1 MRALESKF
9 KQVSLAAQPDSEE
22 AGKMVASAVSNMDV
36 GLGAMKAMDDEDESD
51 QKKNQ
56 KGAKKVKESSSS
68 GNGAKV
74 SVRTP
79 AKTKAKAVE
88 WSGLM
93 QELTK
98 EAMDCQRRLKKE
110 TDDGSLKVEEEE
122 EHHEAQEV
130 FASLLPPRRD
140 IVVRATGPAVPA
152 DLGFVGLEARD
163 GRGGPSGTDHAERA
177 LVNREQEEALAWTYF
192 ETCGETKTTEE
203 SPAKESDTRGK
214 TVLAFCRYLRML
226 STHEC
231 SLSSKRKLMSWPERF
246 ESCGNFS
253 GLATGTT
260 FGDSSGGC

>member
-22 AGKMVASAVSNMDV
+22 SGKMVASAVSNMDV

-56 KGAKKVKESSSS
+56 KGAKKVNESSSS

-98 EAMDCQRRLKKE
+98 ECLDCQRKLKASTDEGKVRYTGDMQKALKDDAAELTDLKTRMDKLYSDDATENEIIGLMNEAAGKFEQAWMDMEAARERLGEKNKAN
-110 TDDGSLKVEEEE
+110 SHHSHHRVLPKLK
-122 EHHEAQEV
+122 
-130 FASLLPPRRD
+130 
-140 IVVRATGPAVPA
+140 
-152 DLGFVGLEARD
+152 
-163 GRGGPSGTDHAERA
+163 
-177 LVNREQEEALAWTYF
+177 
-192 ETCGETKTTEE
+192 
-203 SPAKESDTRGK
+203 
-214 TVLAFCRYLRML
+214 
-226 STHEC
+226 
-231 SLSSKRKLMSWPERF
+231 
-246 ESCGNFS
+246 
-253 GLATGTT
+253 
-260 FGDSSGGC
+260 

>member
-22 AGKMVASAVSNMDV
+22 SGKMVASAVSNMDV

-98 EAMDCQRRLKKE
+98 ECLDCQRKLKASTDEGKVRYTGDMQKALKDDAAELTDLKTRMDKLYSDDATENEIIGLMNEAAGKFEQAWMDMEAARERLGEKKKAK
-110 TDDGSLKVEEEE
+110 SHHSHHRVLPKLK
-122 EHHEAQEV
+122 
-130 FASLLPPRRD
+130 
-140 IVVRATGPAVPA
+140 
-152 DLGFVGLEARD
+152 
-163 GRGGPSGTDHAERA
+163 
-177 LVNREQEEALAWTYF
+177 
-192 ETCGETKTTEE
+192 
-203 SPAKESDTRGK
+203 
-214 TVLAFCRYLRML
+214 
-226 STHEC
+226 
-231 SLSSKRKLMSWPERF
+231 
-246 ESCGNFS
+246 
-253 GLATGTT
+253 
-260 FGDSSGGC
+260 

>member
-22 AGKMVASAVSNMDV
+22 SGKMVASAVSNMDV

-51 QKKNQ
+51 QKNQ

-98 EAMDCQRRLKKE
+98 ECLDCQRKLKASTDEGRVRYTGDMQKALKDDAAELTALKTKMDQLYSDDASENEIIGLMNEAAGKFEQAWMDMEAARERLGEKKQAN
-110 TDDGSLKVEEEE
+110 SHHSHHRVLPKLK
-122 EHHEAQEV
+122 
-130 FASLLPPRRD
+130 
-140 IVVRATGPAVPA
+140 
-152 DLGFVGLEARD
+152 
-163 GRGGPSGTDHAERA
+163 
-177 LVNREQEEALAWTYF
+177 
-192 ETCGETKTTEE
+192 
-203 SPAKESDTRGK
+203 
-214 TVLAFCRYLRML
+214 
-226 STHEC
+226 
-231 SLSSKRKLMSWPERF
+231 
-246 ESCGNFS
+246 
-253 GLATGTT
+253 
-260 FGDSSGGC
+260 